1 MEGWKPCLGQA
12 PLWSSSG
19 LSVCREN
26 AENMYFFSS
35 LALTLNEPEER
46 VAPTDSRL
54 CPDQRL
60 MESGR
65 WDEANVEKQ
74 RLEEKQ
80 RAVRRRREAEAVE
93 ALEEGGMMWGGEWG
107 AAGKPCRAGEG
118 GRTPRRGIIESE
130 NHGMIEVG
138 IGFQGEVQPP
148 THPHHAHS

>member
-1 MEGWKPCLGQA
+1 
-12 PLWSSSG
+12 
-19 LSVCREN
+19 
-26 AENMYFFSS
+26 MYFFSD

-54 CPDQRL
+54 RPDQRL

-93 ALEEGGMMWGGEWG
+93 ALEEGEMLRDADGQG
-107 AAGKPCRAGEG
+107 PP
-118 GRTPRRGIIESE
+118 TPRCGRGDVAKKPRWVW
-130 NHGMIEVG
+130 GMKEG
-138 IGFQGEVQPP
+138 P
-148 THPHHAHS
+148 